1 MQVCTRCANR
11 CNKSFSIVILIPAIC
26 KFRSLLGAHLAVHY
40 ATALSRQ
47 ATASLYV
54 WKHPTNLTTS
64 LFSILRTPKTPGA
77 AFLMSNLPSIVDQQ
91 VDVNFTIST
100 VAFILYPFCRGRSPI
115 SKRYCQRIYKRNPK
129 RGCFGND
136 LITLYGRVR
145 VRFGRGNPKELGNC

>member
-1 MQVCTRCANR
+1 MQVCTRWANR

-26 KFRSLLGAHLAVHY
+26 KFRSLLSAHLAIHY

-54 WKHPTNLTTS
+54 WKHPITLTTW

-100 VAFILYPFCRGRSPI
+100 VAFTFNSFLRGRSPI
-115 SKRYCQRIYKRNPK
+115 SKRYCHRIYKCKPK
-129 RGCFGND
+129 GGCFGND
-136 LITLYGRVR
+136 LITLFGRVR
-145 VRFGRGNPKELGNC
+145 VR